1 MININKINKN
11 NQRAVKGN
19 YYDRIKRITS
29 VKR

>member
-11 NQRAVKGN
+11 NQRTVKGKI
-19 YYDRIKRITS
+19 YDRIKRITS